1 MTDRTE
7 LQKQLYDSLVM
18 YPCRCIYVRATNGQP
33 LFKEGKRVLEKQC
46 SRCAAIASY
55 EEERRL
61 HG

>member
-1 MTDRTE
+1 MTNHTE

-18 YPCRCIYVRATNGQP
+18 YPCRCIYVRAANGQP

-55 EEERRL
+55 EEDEKP
-61 HG
+61 